1 MKLSVIIPV
10 YCVENTLE
18 RCVQSVVSQSYK
30 DLEIILVDDGSP
42 DNCAQLCD
50 EWSQR
55 DKRIRVIHKQNGGL
69 SDARNAGLDIV
80 KGEFITFVD
89 SDDYLA
95 ADTYAEVMKLT
106 EEADIV
112 EFPFVKDYDVFSK
125 DNRKRQSAVNHFR
138 EYRDMGRYWLKG
150 FAYEHC
156 YAWNKVYRSELFDGV
171 RFPKGQVFEDVATL
185 PLILTNVKCLKVTN
199 KGLYHYTDNE
209 HGITATA
216 TGQEL
221 KMLLQAHLRIL
232 PQWQDDR
239 YYMHVLNI
247 QLDVC
252 RMTGE
257 QPELKKR
264 HVSPF
269 AKGLSISQRLKA
281 IVINTL
287 GIKVLCHINKRIRR
301 S

>member
-1 MKLSVIIPV
+1 MS
-10 YCVENTLE
+10 
-18 RCVQSVVSQSYK
+18 S
-30 DLEIILVDDGSP
+30 
-42 DNCAQLCD
+42 
-50 EWSQR
+50 
-55 DKRIRVIHKQNGGL
+55 
-69 SDARNAGLDIV
+69 
-80 KGEFITFVD
+80 
-89 SDDYLA
+89 
-95 ADTYAEVMKLT
+95 
-106 EEADIV
+106 
-112 EFPFVKDYDVFSK
+112 
-125 DNRKRQSAVNHFR
+125 
-138 EYRDMGRYWLKG
+138 YWLKDY
-150 FAYEHC
+150 AYEHC
-156 YAWNKVYRSELFDGV
+156 YAWNKVYRRELFDGV

-185 PLILTNVKCLKVTN
+185 PSILTNVKCLKVTN

-232 PQWQDDR
+232 PQWHDDR

-301 S
+301 R